1 MTPKGVHVCFFF
13 LGGGGRRGG
22 GGLAEERWPQKV
34 DGKGTYGKHDMIH
47 VVNGGGHVAATV
59 PVLDVSDGV
68 HERLLVAEAV
78 EID

>member
-1 MTPKGVHVCFFF
+1 MYVFVFFF
-13 LGGGGRRGG
+13 FFGGGGGG
-22 GGLAEERWPQKV
+22 CLAEERWPQKV